1 MSDIAKKAR
10 AAMKAKAQRLG
21 SDRPLEKVDSSTWTP
36 SELLNAD
43 AKTGMR
49 PVSRRQF
56 KKGGKVVGEAAPVRA
71 DRKPRKSGGKA
82 ITADSLINRN
92 QKEANEERVGV
103 KHVGGMKKGGR
114 AAHAT
119 KGAVRDYSVTGKN
132 TVTERPTP
140 MPPRRPA
147 DLPGRDVEPSDLY
160 DADQIARAERGYKK
174 GGRAKKMA
182 GGPMAGAEKMM
193 QRAQAVGNVPGATM
207 NFGKAERGALSPLR
221 ATGMKKGGEAH
232 EDVAADKAL
241 IKKMVKPSART
252 GKMGGGLTSLL
263 GGVGAG
269 AIADSMKDDDKDG
282 KKRGGRTGHAKGGS
296 TYGVAS
302 KMRLLKTHTEGDN
315 SAKVYKNPDTGE
327 HQVKFFKDGIHQKKA
342 DYFADDPSDAHE
354 TAQESLKR
362 GFNGGGR
369 TGRATG
375 GQVFSG
381 PGYPGKVSGVVA
393 GGRTAHAAGGKTKG
407 KGKTAINI
415 VINAGKADDGSVMP
429 PGPMGAPKGLP
440 IPVPPPGAGMPPGAA
455 PPMPM
460 PPPGMMGAG
469 GPPGAPPMPPGGMP
483 PMGRKAGGR
492 TYRSYKDMD
501 AGAGS
506 GMGRLEKTEIEE
518 HKRGERKAGG
528 RTYRSY
534 KDMDAGSGSGLGR
547 LEKTEIAARKGG
559 IQRA

>member
-1 MSDIAKKAR
+1 MSDVAKKAR
-10 AAMKAKAQRLG
+10 AAMRAKAQRLG
-21 SDRPLEKVDSSTWTP
+21 ADRPLEKVDSSSYTP
-36 SELLNAD
+36 PELLNAD
-43 AKTGMR
+43 VQTGMR

-56 KKGGKVVGEAAPVRA
+56 KKGGKVMGECAPTRA
-71 DRKPRKSGGKA
+71 DRKPRKAGGKA
-82 ITADSLINRN
+82 EMPPVDRYVNRDM
-92 QKEANEERVGV
+92 KKANEYRDGI

-114 AAHAT
+114 AGRDDGGKVEDYDTGSRTGA
-119 KGAVRDYSVTGKN
+119 GAVTKSRSK
-132 TVTERPTP
+132 PTP
-140 MPPRRPA
+140 PMPQRRPSPA
-147 DLPGRDVEPSDLY
+147 DY
-160 DADQIARAERGYKK
+160 DTGSRTGDGAVMESRKS
-174 GGRAKKMA
+174 GGRTKKM
-182 GGPMAGAEKMM
+182 GGGGMGPAMSGAAKMM
-193 QRAQAVGNVPGATM
+193 QEADRGVPSATM
-207 NFGKAERGALSPLR
+207 NFSGVKKGSLSPMR
-221 ATGMKKGGEAH
+221 AAGMKKGGEAH

-252 GKMGGGLTSLL
+252 GKDVGGFLRDAAEDAAKDETKTRMKSMLDSATGT
-263 GGVGAG
+263 GAESG
-269 AIADSMKDDDKDG
+269 MSRF
-282 KKRGGRTGHAKGGS
+282 KK
-296 TYGVAS
+296 
-302 KMRLLKTHTEGDN
+302 
-315 SAKVYKNPDTGE
+315 
-327 HQVKFFKDGIHQKKA
+327 
-342 DYFADDPSDAHE
+342 
-354 TAQESLKR
+354 
-362 GFNGGGR
+362 GGR

-375 GQVFSG
+375 GGIFSG
-381 PGYPGKVSGVVA
+381 ASYPGKVPGAVP
-393 GGRTAHAAGGKTKG
+393 GGRTARATGGKT

-429 PGPMGAPKGLP
+429 PGPMGGPKGLP
-440 IPVPPPGAGMPPGAA
+440 IPMPPPGAGMPPGAA

-460 PPPGMMGAG
+460 PPPGLMGAG

-506 GMGRLEKTEIEE
+506 GMGRLEKSEIEE

>member
-1 MSDIAKKAR
+1 MSDVAKKAR

-21 SDRPLEKVDSSTWTP
+21 SDRPLEKVDSSSWTP
-36 SELLNAD
+36 PELLNAD
-43 AKTGMR
+43 VKTGMR

-56 KKGGKVVGEAAPVRA
+56 KKGGKVVGECAPVRA

-82 ITADSLINRN
+82 EMPIVDRYVNRDM
-92 QKEANEERVGV
+92 KKANEYRDGI

-114 AAHAT
+114 AKRDEGGSVNAITEFLKKDDT
-119 KGAVRDYSVTGKN
+119 KTPAAAPAQASDRVPDVTAAQARRMREEGTMK
-132 TVTERPTP
+132 
-140 MPPRRPA
+140 PP
-147 DLPGRDVEPSDLY
+147 
-160 DADQIARAERGYKK
+160 ARKD
-174 GGRAKKMA
+174 GGRAKKDF
-182 GGPMAGAEKMM
+182 GGALGPAVSGAAKMM
-193 QRAQAVGNVPGATM
+193 DRADRGIPSATMTFGGVKKGSISPARAVG
-207 NFGKAERGALSPLR
+207 L
-221 ATGMKKGGEAH
+221 KKGGAAEKH
-232 EDVAADKAL
+232 EDVAEDKKL
-241 IKKMVKPSART
+241 IKKMVKPSA
-252 GKMGGGLTSLL
+252 
-263 GGVGAG
+263 
-269 AIADSMKDDDKDG
+269 
-282 KKRGGRTGHAKGGS
+282 RTGHAKGGS

-327 HQVKFFKDGIHQKKA
+327 HQVKFFKDGVHQKKA

-362 GFNGGGR
+362 GFNAGGR

-375 GQVFSG
+375 GGIFSG
-381 PGYPGKVSGVVA
+381 PGYPGKVPGA
-393 GGRTAHAAGGKTKG
+393 TGGRTAHAAGGKTKG
-407 KGKTAINI
+407 KGKTAISI

-429 PGPMGAPKGLP
+429 PGPMGGPKGLP
-440 IPVPPPGAGMPPGAA
+440 IPMPPPGAGMPPGAA

-460 PPPGMMGAG
+460 PPPGLAGAG
-469 GPPGAPPMPPGGMP
+469 GPTGAPPMPPGGMP

-506 GMGRLEKTEIEE
+506 G
-518 HKRGERKAGG
+518 
-528 RTYRSY
+528 
-534 KDMDAGSGSGLGR
+534 LGR